1 MSKKFKVAC
10 IQLNTKQSIDRNL
23 RHLLLFIKQAIKNKS
38 QLIVT
43 PETSNLMSLKKKE
56 LLNVIRTEEKD
67 IFLHTLKEISK
78 KERVWILIGSLII
91 LDEKKR
97 IRNRSYLINS
107 YGKIVMFYDK
117 IHMFNVKLSSQ
128 EMYRESKIFYAGK
141 KIKIADC
148 PWGKIGMS
156 ICYDLRFP
164 NLYRKLSQ
172 AGSQFISIPSAFTKY
187 TGQKHWEILLR
198 SRAIEN
204 GVYIF
209 APAQCG
215 QNSVNRKT
223 YGHSLIINPMG
234 EIIAS
239 AKFKPGVIYAKID
252 KNQSIQA
259 KKMIPSWNIEERY

>member
-10 IQLNTKQSIDRNL
+10 VQLNTKQSIDRNL
-23 RHLLLFIKQAIKNKS
+23 RHLLFHIKHAIKNNS

-43 PETSNLMSLKKKE
+43 PETSNIMSLKKRD
-56 LLNVIRTEEKD
+56 LLNVIKNEEED
-67 IFLHTLKEISK
+67 IFLNTLKKISK
-78 KERVWILIGSLII
+78 KEGVWILIGSLVI
-91 LDEKKR
+91 LDNKKR

-107 YGKIVMFYDK
+107 HGKIVMFYDK

-128 EMYRESKIFYAGK
+128 ETYHESKTFYAGK

-164 NLYRKLSQ
+164 NLFRKLSQ

-187 TGQKHWEILLR
+187 TGKKHWEILLR

-215 QNSVNRKT
+215 QNSINRKT
-223 YGHSLIINPMG
+223 YGHSLIIDPMG
-234 EIIAS
+234 KIIAS
-239 AKFKPGVIYAKID
+239 AKSRPGVIYAKID

-259 KKMIPSWNIEERY
+259 RKIIPSWNIEKRY